1 MLISALLLLRIK
13 FDIYLN
19 EDIVIK
25 LNILGFKK
33 QLYPEKVKKVS
44 IKKFK
49 KAPPKKATVATTD
62 SRKTEKR
69 ESKGESI
76 PLSDKISTVTHL
88 VKVLFS
94 SFFKHLRLDVSK
106 IIVIVGGKVAAAAA
120 INYGII
126 SQSVAYLLEFLDNN
140 LNVHKNRKGEINV
153 LCDFT
158 NEKTVYDVF
167 ISASLNAWQIID
179 IAITLVYNYFNGIDI
194 FNLKNKLPKGDKTNG
209 RK

>member
-33 QLYPEKVKKVS
+33 QLYPEKAKKVS

-49 KAPPKKATVATTD
+49 KAPTKKETVATTD
-62 SRKTEKR
+62 SHKTEKR
-69 ESKGESI
+69 KNKDESI
-76 PLSDKISTVTHL
+76 PLSDKISTVIHL
-88 VKVLFS
+88 VKLLFS
-94 SFFKHLRLDVSK
+94 GFFKHLRLDVSK
-106 IIVIVGGKVAAAAA
+106 IIVIVGGKDAAAAA

-126 SQSVAYLLEFLDNN
+126 SQSVAYLLDFLDNN

-158 NEKTVYDVF
+158 SEKTVYDVF
-167 ISASLNAWQIID
+167 ISASLNTWQIID

>member
-33 QLYPEKVKKVS
+33 QLYPEKAKKVS

-49 KAPPKKATVATTD
+49 KAPSKKETVATTD
-62 SRKTEKR
+62 SHKTEKR
-69 ESKGESI
+69 KNKDESI
-76 PLSDKISTVTHL
+76 PLSDKISTVIHL
-88 VKVLFS
+88 VKLLFS
-94 SFFKHLRLDVSK
+94 GFFKHLRLDVSK
-106 IIVIVGGKVAAAAA
+106 IIVIVGGKDAAAAA

-126 SQSVAYLLEFLDNN
+126 SQSVAYLLDFLDNN

-158 NEKTVYDVF
+158 SEKTVYDVF
-167 ISASLNAWQIID
+167 ISASLNTWQIID